1 MSALI
6 RQQAGRSRPAADFGQ
21 LSPTVAAL
29 CRCVGL
35 ARPTHYRLRR
45 RSEKPVDRDR
55 EARGSVVRVCQEWMA
70 YGHRRVTAQL
80 GREGTPVGRERVRRL
95 MREEGLTLK
104 PKRRWVRT
112 TQSDHGLAVWPNLA
126 KDGH

>member
-6 RQQAGRSRPAADFGQ
+6 QNQAGGSRPAADFGP

-55 EARGSVVRVCQEWMA
+55 QVRRAVVRVARAWTA
-70 YGHRRVTAQL
+70 YGCRRAC
-80 GREGTPVGRERVRRL
+80 P
-95 MREEGLTLK
+95 
-104 PKRRWVRT
+104 P
-112 TQSDHGLAVWPNLA
+112 
-126 KDGH
+126 